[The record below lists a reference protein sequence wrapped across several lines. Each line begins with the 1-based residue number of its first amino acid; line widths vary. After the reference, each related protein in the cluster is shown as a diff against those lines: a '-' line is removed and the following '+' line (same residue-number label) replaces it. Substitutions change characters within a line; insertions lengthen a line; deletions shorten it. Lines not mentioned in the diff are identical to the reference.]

1 MLGRQAATRTL
12 LAALLM
18 ASGALAA
25 AGPARGQAPAP
36 KANVSIGVAPFE
48 RVGDVAADV
57 PDVSLL
63 LARRLSTLGVSRVAS
78 PGDLGGTAVADPDA
92 KTAAALASRGGV
104 AALVVGRTTALGGKL
119 SIDARLRNGRTGE
132 PVGRRFFV
140 EVPKPRDLS
149 VAVEQLADQVLAQAR
164 ALPVGEAA
172 VAAAPPARTA
182 ASTPPIPAARPAQ
195 PAPAA
200 AKPTT
205 TAALAPAV
213 AAPAPR
219 AESGGKPSDA
229 PITIKSDVLDVFEE
243 GGKRRFVFAGNVRAN
258 QADLKIRSARLE
270 AFYAANASEPER
282 IVASGDVTMS
292 QAGRVARCSQATFY
306 RKADRIVCIGDVAE
320 VEQGCDV
327 VRGKEIEFFTASQK
341 LKVHGAADVRI
352 APDSACSK
360 GSGGA
365 SQ

>member
-1 MLGRQAATRTL
+1 VKTLRRQPAVRTFIASW
-12 LAALLM
+12 LAAL
-18 ASGALAA
+18 GWLAA
-25 AGPARGQAPAP
+25 AGPALGQAAP
-36 KANVSIGVAPFE
+36 PTTNVSIGVASFE
-48 RVGDVAADV
+48 RVGDVAAEV

-63 LARRLSTLGVSRVAS
+63 LARRLSTLGVARVAS
-78 PGDLGGTAVADPDA
+78 PSDLGGSAAADPDA
-92 KTAAALASRGGV
+92 KTAAALATRGGV

-132 PVGRRFFV
+132 PIGRRFFV

-149 VAVEQLADQVLAQAR
+149 SAVDQLADQVLAQVR
-164 ALPVGEAA
+164 ALPASETA
-172 VAAAPPARTA
+172 VAAPPPLRA
-182 ASTPPIPAARPAQ
+182 A
-195 PAPAA
+195 APAA
-200 AKPTT
+200 AAPSAPSAPKP
-205 TAALAPAV
+205 AAPA
-213 AAPAPR
+213 AAPADEAPAPR
-219 AESGGKPSDA
+219 AKGGAIAADA

-258 QADLKIRSARLE
+258 QADLKIRATRLE

-292 QAGRVARCSQATFY
+292 QAGRTARCTQATFY

-341 LKVHGAADVRI
+341 LKVHDVADVRI

-360 GSGGA
+360 GSAGSG
-365 SQ
+365 Q